1 MQVELID
8 NLSLSEISSLNYYD
22 ATGFL
27 LFFSYSDPKS
37 FQELKQW
44 LFKIGAFNKMN
55 AISIILV
62 GNKCDI
68 DDPFIKKISEEE
80 V

>member
-1 MQVELID
+1 M
-8 NLSLSEISSLNYYD
+8 YFD

-37 FQELKQW
+37 FEELKQW
-44 LFKIGAFNKMN
+44 LLKIDKFNKMH
-55 AISIILV
+55 AISLILI

-68 DDPFIKKISEEE
+68 DDPFIKGVSEKE